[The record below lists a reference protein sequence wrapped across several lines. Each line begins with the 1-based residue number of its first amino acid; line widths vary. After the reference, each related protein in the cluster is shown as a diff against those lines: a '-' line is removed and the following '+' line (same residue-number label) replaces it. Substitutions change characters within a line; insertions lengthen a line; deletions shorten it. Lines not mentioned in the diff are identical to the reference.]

1 MKGIILAGGSGTR
14 LHPITR
20 GVSKQ
25 LLPIYDKPM
34 IYYPLS
40 VLMLAGIREILI
52 ITTPEDKVISSACWV
67 TAVSSVSSWNMPN
80 SPVRTAWRRPLSSV
94 KPSSTVNLLVWCWAI
109 TSSSDRASVRNC
121 VMLRRARKGRRYLA
135 IR

>member
-40 VLMLAGIREILI
+40 VLMLADIREILI
-52 ITTPEDKVISSACWV
+52 ITTPEDKGYFQRLLGDGSEFGIQLEYAEQ
-67 TAVSSVSSWNMPN
+67 P
-80 SPVRTAWRRPLSSV
+80 SPDGLAQAFIIGETFLNGEPY
-94 KPSSTVNLLVWCWAI
+94 VWCWAI
-109 TSSSDRASVRNC
+109 TFSSVRASVRSC

>member
-1 MKGIILAGGSGTR
+1 
-14 LHPITR
+14 
-20 GVSKQ
+20 
-25 LLPIYDKPM
+25 M

-52 ITTPEDKVISSACWV
+52 ITTPEDKGYFQRLLGDGSEFGIQLEYAEQ
-67 TAVSSVSSWNMPN
+67 P
-80 SPVRTAWRRPLSSV
+80 SPDGLAQAFIIGETFLNGE
-94 KPSSTVNLLVWCWAI
+94 PSCLVLGDNI
-109 TSSSDRASVRNC
+109 FFDRASVRSC